1 MTTEK
6 TNQDGQ
12 CKKSNGIPTERAVLE
27 RNWINARDALL
38 QCRSTLT
45 GLSFKDKNIVFA
57 LETIYIVLEDMRCE
71 E

>member
-12 CKKSNGIPTERAVLE
+12 CKKSHGIPPERAVPE
-27 RNWINARDALL
+27 PNWTNARDALL
-38 QCRSTLT
+38 QCRATLT